1 MKGGKYGIIHT
12 YTCVKRLPMH
22 DKGRKNAMD
31 NRLLFQIEQVF
42 ARLQTPISLLDTD
55 GNSLIPNDDIRFT
68 LPALSAPG
76 TPVFLDGRLYQI
88 CSAAPEWV
96 IMTTV
101 GDADGARD
109 AFVLCDA
116 MIGAV
121 IAANEAGN
129 DLNNAYQRILQ
140 NELSLAELDAMVDEH
155 GISSTLP
162 RCVLLMHMVQV
173 QQRTA
178 YEILDD
184 LLPHTVHD
192 TLVAMDKHTVAF
204 IKDASGVEEEDE
216 LRQFACAV
224 QETLMN
230 EEALPVTIGIGEVAR
245 NVGELHSSYRQ
256 ARRAIEIGRVY
267 APERTIHVYRSML
280 LERFLSELSPEV
292 AEHYHSLLFNRSTA
306 RLFGEEMLYT
316 IEMFFKKDLNLSDT
330 ARQLY
335 IHRNTLVYRLDKVQ
349 RQVGLDLRKFED
361 AVTFKM
367 LLEMSKCGN
376 NKSVNFKTT

>member
-1 MKGGKYGIIHT
+1 
-12 YTCVKRLPMH
+12 
-22 DKGRKNAMD
+22 MD
-31 NRLLFQIEQVF
+31 NRMLYQMEQVF
-42 ARLQTPISLLDTD
+42 SRLNTPISLLDTD
-55 GNSLIPNDDIRFT
+55 GNSLIPNEDIRFL
-68 LPALSAPG
+68 LPALPQPGAP
-76 TPVFLDGRLYQI
+76 VEHDGRLYQA
-88 CSAAPEWV
+88 CVSQPNWV
-96 IMTTV
+96 LMTTV
-101 GDADGARD
+101 TNAEAAKD

-116 MIGAV
+116 MIASL

-129 DLNNAYQRILQ
+129 DLNNVYQRILQ
-140 NELSLAELDAMVDEH
+140 NELSLAELDAVVDEH
-155 GISSTLP
+155 GIPSAMP

-173 QQRTA
+173 QQRSA
-178 YEILDD
+178 SE
-184 LLPHTVHD
+184 LLEEFLPRSSGD
-192 TLVAMDKHTVAF
+192 ALISMDKHTAAF
-204 IKDASGVEEEDE
+204 IKAAGGLEDADE

-224 QETLMN
+224 QETLMG
-230 EEALPVTIGIGEVAR
+230 EIALPVTIGIGEVAKT
-245 NVGELHSSYRQ
+245 VAELHSSYRQ

-267 APERTIHVYRSML
+267 APERTVHVYRSMM
-280 LERFLSELSPEV
+280 LERFLSDLPEDM
-292 AEHYHSLLFNRSTA
+292 AEHYHGLLFNRSTA

-376 NKSVNFKTT
+376 NKIKGKKGH

>member
-1 MKGGKYGIIHT
+1 
-12 YTCVKRLPMH
+12 
-22 DKGRKNAMD
+22 MD
-31 NRLLFQIEQVF
+31 NRLIAQLQQVLG
-42 ARLQTPISLLDTD
+42 RLRTPITLLDAD
-55 GNSLIPNDDIRFT
+55 GNCLIPNEDIRFT
-68 LPALSAPG
+68 LPPLPQPGVPLSQ
-76 TPVFLDGRLYQI
+76 DGRLYQA
-88 CSAAPEWV
+88 CVSVPNWV
-96 IMTTV
+96 LMTTITDD
-101 GDADGARD
+101 DAAQD

-140 NELSLAELDAMVDEH
+140 NELSLVELDAMVDEH
-155 GISSTLP
+155 GIQAAIP

-173 QQRTA
+173 QQRSA
-178 YEILDD
+178 YEILEEF
-184 LLPHTVHD
+184 LPKNNADV
-192 TLVAMDKHTVAF
+192 LVAMDNHTAAF
-204 IKDASGVEEEDE
+204 IKDVTGVEDEDE

-224 QETLMN
+224 QETLMS
-230 EEALPVTIGIGEVAR
+230 EIALPVTVGIGEIAK
-245 NVGELHSSYRQ
+245 NIGELHASYRQ
-256 ARRAIEIGRVY
+256 ARRAIEIGRAY
-267 APERTIHVYRSML
+267 ASERTIHVYRSMI
-280 LERFLSELSPEV
+280 LERFLSDLSPEM

-367 LLEMSKCGN
+367 LLEMRKCGN
-376 NKSVNFKTT
+376 NKSKVKKGR

>member
-1 MKGGKYGIIHT
+1 
-12 YTCVKRLPMH
+12 
-22 DKGRKNAMD
+22 MD
-31 NRLLFQIEQVF
+31 NRLISQLQQVL
-42 ARLQTPISLLDTD
+42 ARLRTPISLLDAD
-55 GNSLIPNDDIRFT
+55 GNCLIPNEDICFT
-68 LPALSAPG
+68 LPAMNQPG
-76 TPVFLDGRLYQI
+76 VPVSQDGRLYQV
-88 CSAAPEWV
+88 CASAPSWV
-96 IMTTV
+96 LMTTMTEP
-101 GDADGARD
+101 DDARD

-140 NELSLAELDAMVDEH
+140 NELSLAELDAVVDEH
-155 GISSTLP
+155 GIQPAMP

-173 QQRTA
+173 QQRSA
-178 YEILDD
+178 YDILEEF
-184 LLPHTVHD
+184 LPRGGSDV
-192 TLVAMDKHTVAF
+192 LVAMDKHTAAF
-204 IKDASGVEEEDE
+204 IKDVTGVEDEDE

-224 QETLMN
+224 QETLMG
-230 EEALPVTIGIGEVAR
+230 EIALPVTVGIGEIAR
-245 NVGELHSSYRQ
+245 SIAELHASFRQ
-256 ARRAIEIGRVY
+256 ARRAIEIGRAY
-267 APERTIHVYRSML
+267 APERTIHVYRSMM
-280 LERFLSELSPEV
+280 LERFLSDLSPEM
-292 AEHYHSLLFNRSTA
+292 AEHYHGLLFNRSTS

-367 LLEMSKCGN
+367 LLEMRKCGN
-376 NKSVNFKTT
+376 NKSKVKKGR